1 MENEIVL
8 SEKLEELKNLIYVDD
23 TPFKHLDFVKV
34 PCIPCCVLPGLSF
47 LSNRALEEC
56 KNGYRKDE
64 INESDEILIEYFYAK
79 RLQKNSLVKI
89 KFPECYEMAG
99 ALLSDATAACV
110 GSLTHLYFE
119 LGNEL
124 CEILPENEWPVEK
137 LEELLMIAELRRR
150 IYLIKHNDQV
160 DQTYLEGMTFMERKM
175 FNSFS
180 MGTDLDKQKATSN
193 RQIFS
198 FFEFDL

>member
-8 SEKLEELKNLIYVDD
+8 SEEVEELKNLIYVDD
-23 TPFKHLDFVKV
+23 TPFNHLDFMKV
-34 PCIPCCVLPGLSF
+34 PCIPCCVLPGMSF
-47 LSNRALEEC
+47 LNTRAEEEH

-64 INESDEILIEYFYAK
+64 INETDELLVEYFYAK
-79 RLQKNSLVKI
+79 RLHRSNLVKI

-99 ALLSDATAACV
+99 ALLSDATAASV
-110 GSLTHLYFE
+110 GNLTHLYFE
-119 LGNEL
+119 LGTEL
-124 CEILPENEWPVEK
+124 CHMLPENEWPVEK
-137 LEELLMIAELRRR
+137 LEELLLIAEMRRR
-150 IYLIKHNDQV
+150 IYLMKHNDQV

-180 MGTDLDKQKATSN
+180 KGTDVDKQKATSN
-193 RQIFS
+193 RNIFN

>member
-1 MENEIVL
+1 MENDIVL
-8 SEKLEELKNLIYVDD
+8 NEKVEELKNLIYVDD
-23 TPFKHLDFVKV
+23 TPFQHLDFVKV

-47 LSNRALEEC
+47 LSARALEEH

-64 INESDEILIEYFYAK
+64 INEADEILIEYFYAK
-79 RLQKNSLVKI
+79 RLYKNSLVKI
-89 KFPECYEMAG
+89 KFPECYDMAG
-99 ALLSDATAACV
+99 ALLSDATAASV

-124 CEILPENEWPVEK
+124 CQMLPENEWPVEK
-137 LEELLMIAELRRR
+137 LEELLLIAEIRRR
-150 IYLIKHNDQV
+150 VYLLKHSDQV
-160 DQTYLEGMTFMERKM
+160 DQTYLEGMTYMERKM

-180 MGTDLDKQKATSN
+180 MGTDMDKQKATSN
-193 RQIFS
+193 RQIFT

>member
-1 MENEIVL
+1 MENDIVL
-8 SEKLEELKNLIYVDD
+8 NEKVEELKNLIYVDN
-23 TPFKHLDFVKV
+23 TPFQHLDFVKV

-47 LSNRALEEC
+47 LSARALEEH

-64 INESDEILIEYFYAK
+64 INEADEILIEYFYAK
-79 RLQKNSLVKI
+79 RLYKNSLVKI
-89 KFPECYEMAG
+89 KFPECYDMAG
-99 ALLSDATAACV
+99 ALLSDATAASV

-124 CEILPENEWPVEK
+124 CQMLPENEWPVEK
-137 LEELLMIAELRRR
+137 LEELLLIAEIRRR
-150 IYLIKHNDQV
+150 VYLLKHSDQV
-160 DQTYLEGMTFMERKM
+160 DQTYLEGMTYMERKM

-193 RQIFS
+193 RQIFT